1 VDGKP
6 GDEHLRD
13 WADLHLTQPPSGF
26 VGGWLRTMAAI
37 ARPLA
42 RAGVSPN
49 TVTVAAFVV
58 AVATIPLAG
67 IDGWVGPAAACV
79 ALIVSGLLDAL
90 DGAVAVQAGRTSK
103 VGFLLDSALDR
114 LSDAALA
121 VALAIAADDPAAGE
135 LAIATVAA
143 TWWLEY
149 VRARGSL
156 ATASLTPASPTTGP
170 ATQVITPGE
179 RPTRMILTGVGLGL
193 PSLALAALWGQV
205 VIVGGSALFLFG
217 WAVRRLA
224 AVDHGPPEGPPSP
237 TAGSSG

>member
-1 VDGKP
+1 MD
-6 GDEHLRD
+6 GDEHLRE
-13 WADLHLTQPPSGF
+13 WAELHMTQPPAGF

-49 TVTVAAFVV
+49 AVTVAACLV
-58 AVATIPLAG
+58 ALATVPLAA
-67 IDGWVGPAAACV
+67 IDGWPGPAAACV
-79 ALIVSGLLDAL
+79 ALILSGLLDAL
-90 DGAVAVQAGRTSK
+90 DGAVAVQAGRTTK
-103 VGFLLDSALDR
+103 VGFFLDSALDR
-114 LSDAALA
+114 LADAAFP

-135 LAIATVAA
+135 LALAAVAA

-156 ATASLTPASPTTGP
+156 AAEPAS
-170 ATQVITPGE
+170 QVITPGE

-193 PSLALAALWGQV
+193 PALALPALWGQV

-217 WAVRRLA
+217 WTVRRLGLR
-224 AVDHGPPEGPPSP
+224 DRDGPRS
-237 TAGSSG
+237 GS